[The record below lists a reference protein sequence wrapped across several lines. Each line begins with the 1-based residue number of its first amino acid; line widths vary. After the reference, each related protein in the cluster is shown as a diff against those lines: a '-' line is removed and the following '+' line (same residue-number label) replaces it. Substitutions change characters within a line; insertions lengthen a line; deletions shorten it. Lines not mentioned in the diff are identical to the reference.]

1 MPYTVKQAR
10 VLRDFTQAEMAEKM
24 GISRGT
30 YQKIE
35 DNPESATVKQA
46 KQIADITQISINDI
60 FFPIY
65 LLKVD
70 NGGKKGKTC

>member
-30 YQKIE
+30 YRKIE

-60 FFPIY
+60 FFSNIS
-65 LLKVD
+65 
-70 NGGKKGKTC
+70 T